1 MWAAADAVV
10 CITCARVARQADRE
24 TLNHELEDTRK
35 TTTALLEAGRLRERK
50 LRMRLAEAEA
60 QVRRVALAGAPPTA
74 ALALTRCGAALARVL
89 MLLRSE

>member
-1 MWAAADAVV
+1 MVR
-10 CITCARVARQADRE
+10 ITCARVATQADRE

-60 QVRRVALAGAPPTA
+60 QVRSTWRCRCAADSA
-74 ALALTRCGAALARVL
+74 ALALTRRGAPLARVL
-89 MLLRSE
+89 ILPRSE